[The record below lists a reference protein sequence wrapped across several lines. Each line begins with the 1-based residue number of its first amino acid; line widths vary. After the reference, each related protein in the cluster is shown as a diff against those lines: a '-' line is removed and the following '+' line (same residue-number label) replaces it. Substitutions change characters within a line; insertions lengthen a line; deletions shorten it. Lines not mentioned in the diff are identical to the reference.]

1 VARSGSGSI
10 VGEGGIVLTA
20 AHVIEGCTG
29 LAVILPDA
37 RRLAAR
43 LVGVDPVGDLALLRA
58 PLSGS
63 TVVRLREEVRAGEE
77 VEHHGFPHGARQA
90 GRTVRSAVVALRG
103 PRHEPDSMTM
113 RGEIRSGDSG
123 AGVFDA
129 WGNLVGMAY
138 GGQDMTWYAVRAG
151 RISDFLLLHGVAIA
165 AGASAAPLPSPAA
178 RRAVRVVCTGQALPA
193 QR

>member
-1 VARSGSGSI
+1 M
-10 VGEGGIVLTA
+10 VLTA
-20 AHVIEGCTG
+20 AHVIEGCTS

-37 RRLAAR
+37 RRLTAH
-43 LVGVDPVGDLALLRA
+43 LVGVDPIGDLALLRA
-58 PLSGS
+58 PLSGG

-77 VEHHGFPHGARQA
+77 VEHHGFPHGTRQA

-103 PRHEPDSMTM
+103 PRDEPDSMVM

-151 RISDFLLLHGVAIA
+151 RIADFLLLHGVAIA
-165 AGASAAPLPSPAA
+165 VGAPTAPFPLTTA
-178 RRAVRVVCTGQALPA
+178 RRAVRVICTGPILPA
-193 QR
+193 RR